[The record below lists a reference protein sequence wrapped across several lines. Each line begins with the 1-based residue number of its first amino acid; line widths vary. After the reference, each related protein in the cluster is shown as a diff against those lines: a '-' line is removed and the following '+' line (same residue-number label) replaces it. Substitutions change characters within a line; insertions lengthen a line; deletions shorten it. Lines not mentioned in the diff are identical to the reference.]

1 VIVVRLL
8 FQTVFLALGQIW
20 ANKIRAMLTTLGIII
35 AVAAVIATVSA
46 VTGLKEFI
54 LKEFATVGAN
64 KVWVF
69 PNRPRE
75 QRDRFSWRQ
84 IRVTREQAD
93 GIAANCPSIQ
103 RLTPV
108 LEMTCPVQYGDI
120 SKPFVPVRGIRPTWH
135 EIEQR
140 FVTQGRT
147 FTSIDDESRQNV
159 CLVNDKTIE
168 EFGLEKDPTGDVI
181 LVDKRRFVIVG
192 VVETKQIS
200 PMFGGDE
207 AKSEIFVP
215 FLLADSMRP
224 DRGMYVVAQTKSP
237 ELFEDA
243 KAEITFYMRRVRN
256 LRPEDPNTFGVEA
269 IEQIISQFKKIATGI
284 TAGAGGIVAI
294 SLLVGGIGIM
304 NIMLVSVSERTREI
318 GLRKA
323 VGARPEV
330 ILLQFLVE
338 AVVLCLV
345 GGAVGLLIGQGITAG
360 LASIPKSPLKDAS
373 VPAWAVGLA
382 VGFSALTGVVFG
394 MFPAMKAARLNPID
408 ALRHE

>member
-1 VIVVRLL
+1 MILRLL

-20 ANKIRAMLTTLGIII
+20 ANKIRAILTTLGIVI
-35 AVAAVIATVSA
+35 AVWAAICTVAAVA
-46 VTGLKEFI
+46 GLKDFV

-64 KVWVF
+64 KVWIF
-69 PNRPRE
+69 PQRPRE
-75 QRDRFSWRQ
+75 QRDRYGWRQ
-84 IRVTREQAD
+84 IRVTKEQAD
-93 GIAANCPSIQ
+93 GIAANCPSIS
-103 RLTPV
+103 RLTPI

-120 SKPFVPVRGIRPTWH
+120 TKPFVPVRGIRPSWH

-147 FTSIDDESRQNV
+147 FSSVDEESRQNV
-159 CLVNDKTIE
+159 CLINDKAIE

-181 LVDKRRFVIVG
+181 LVDKRRFTIVG
-192 VVETKQIS
+192 VVETKEVS

-207 AKSEIFVP
+207 AKSEVYIP
-215 FLLADSMRP
+215 FSLADAMRP
-224 DRGMYVVAQTKSP
+224 DRGMYIVAQTKSP

-256 LRPEDPNTFGVEA
+256 LKPEDPNTFGVEA
-269 IEQIISQFKKIATGI
+269 IEQIIGQFKRIALVI
-284 TAGAGGIVAI
+284 TVIMGVIAGI
-294 SLLVGGIGIM
+294 SLFVGGIGIM
-304 NIMLVSVSERTREI
+304 NIMLASVSERTREI

-345 GGAVGLLIGQGITAG
+345 GGAIGLAFGQGTILG
-360 LASIPKSPLKDAS
+360 MSMIFKSVMGHAAAPY
-373 VPAWAVGLA
+373 WAVIVAIVLT
-382 VGFSALTGVVFG
+382 ALTGVVSG
-394 MFPAMKAARLNPID
+394 MFPAIRAACLNPIN

>member
-1 VIVVRLL
+1 
-8 FQTVFLALGQIW
+8 
-20 ANKIRAMLTTLGIII
+20 
-35 AVAAVIATVSA
+35 
-46 VTGLKEFI
+46 
-54 LKEFATVGAN
+54 
-64 KVWVF
+64 
-69 PNRPRE
+69 
-75 QRDRFSWRQ
+75 
-84 IRVTREQAD
+84 
-93 GIAANCPSIQ
+93 
-103 RLTPV
+103 
-108 LEMTCPVQYGDI
+108 MTCPVQYGDI
-120 SKPFVPVRGIRPTWH
+120 TKPFVPVRGIRPAWH

-140 FVTQGRT
+140 FVTYGRT
-147 FTSIDDESRQNV
+147 FSSIDEESRQNV
-159 CLVNDKTIE
+159 CLINDKTVE

-181 LVDKRRFVIVG
+181 LVDKRRFMIVG

-207 AKSEIFVP
+207 AKSEIFIP
-215 FLLADSMRP
+215 FSLADSMRP

-243 KAEITFYMRRVRN
+243 KAEITFYMRRVRH
-256 LRPEDPNTFGVEA
+256 LQPDDPNTFGVEA

-345 GGAVGLLIGQGITAG
+345 GGAVGLLIGQGITAA
-360 LASIPKSPLKDAS
+360 LANIPKSPLAGAS

-382 VGFSALTGVVFG
+382 VGFSAFTGVVFG
-394 MFPAMKAARLNPID
+394 MFPAIKAARLNPID